1 MVVLECL
8 VLDIED
14 VKAYDR
20 PCEISMTIFFSSFT
34 SVCTDTR
41 LKCTKANINPYQ
53 LQAIQRNQN
62 AMKMQ
67 VFMPRIHEM
76 SLKIV
81 ICQKCKVC
89 NVLPRKE
96 YTTR

>member
-41 LKCTKANINPYQ
+41 LKCMKANVKSISI
-53 LQAIQRNQN
+53 ASHSTKSKCDEN
-62 AMKMQ
+62 ARFYATYTRDVFENFHLSKMQ
-67 VFMPRIHEM
+67 GMQCFA
-76 SLKIV
+76 
-81 ICQKCKVC
+81 
-89 NVLPRKE
+89 
-96 YTTR
+96 

>member
-41 LKCTKANINPYQ
+41 LKCTKANVKSISIASHSTKPKCDE
-53 LQAIQRNQN
+53 N
-62 AMKMQ
+62 ASFYATHTRDVFENFHLSKMQ
-67 VFMPRIHEM
+67 GMQCFA
-76 SLKIV
+76 
-81 ICQKCKVC
+81 
-89 NVLPRKE
+89 
-96 YTTR
+96 